1 MSLKQTPS
9 QTVGP
14 YFAYGL
20 TAEQY
25 GYDHTQIARDVLV
38 NSDTEGEHIR
48 LIGRVFDGQGQAI
61 NDAMIE
67 IWQANAAGRFNHPND
82 ARNDRKLDS
91 DFTGFG
97 RFGTGT
103 TADNHFE
110 FSTVKPGSSQKG
122 TAPYI
127 SVIVFMRG
135 LPNHAYTR
143 LYFSDEVDANNA
155 DPVLNK
161 VEETRRPTLIAKRS
175 ETAKGI
181 EYLFDIHMQ
190 GDLETVFFNF

>member
-25 GYDHTQIARDVLV
+25 HYPQSQIATGAMA
-38 NSDTEGEHIR
+38 SDETLGERIR
-48 LIGRVFDGQGQAI
+48 IVGQVFDGQGQRV

-67 IWQANAAGRFNHPND
+67 LWQANAAGRFNHPND
-82 ARNDRKLDS
+82 ARQSRPLDPN
-91 DFTGFG
+91 FKGFG
-97 RFGTGT
+97 RVGTGT
-103 TADNHFE
+103 TVDNSFR
-110 FSTVKPGSSQKG
+110 FDTIKPGVAQAG
-122 TAPYI
+122 LAPYI

-143 LYFSDEVDANNA
+143 LYFSDEVSLNAEDPALKKVDAA
-155 DPVLNK
+155 
-161 VEETRRPTLIAKRS
+161 RRDTLIATRH
-175 ETAKGI
+175 ETSTGV
-181 EYLFDIHMQ
+181 EYRFDIHMQ
-190 GDLETVFFNF
+190 GPHETVFFNF

>member
-25 GYDHTQIARDVLV
+25 HYPQTQIATGQLV
-38 NSDTEGEHIR
+38 SAQTEGERIR
-48 LIGRVFDGQGQAI
+48 IVGRVFDGQGQAV

-82 ARNDRKLDS
+82 ARESRKLDPA
-91 DFTGFG
+91 FKGFG
-97 RFGTGT
+97 RVGTGT
-103 TADNHFE
+103 SPDNSFR
-110 FSTVKPGSSQKG
+110 FDTIKPGASEAGK
-122 TAPYI
+122 APFI

-143 LYFSDEVDANNA
+143 LYFSDETGANAEDA
-155 DPVLNK
+155 VLNK
-161 VEETRRPTLIAKRS
+161 VAAARRDTLIATRH
-175 ETAKGI
+175 ETSTGT
-181 EYLFDIHMQ
+181 EYRFDIHMQ
-190 GDLETVFFNF
+190 GPQETVFFNF